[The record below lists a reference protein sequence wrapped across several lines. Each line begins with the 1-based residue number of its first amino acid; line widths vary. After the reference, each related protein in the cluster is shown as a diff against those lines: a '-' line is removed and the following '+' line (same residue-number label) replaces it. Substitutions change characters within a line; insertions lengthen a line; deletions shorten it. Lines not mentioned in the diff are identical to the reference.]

1 MYMVFYA
8 RLPQRGASLAKEAS
22 CVFSIRIAELVVRI
36 DNKYDYVRELCKDYI
51 VSDELPAD
59 MTVSVSQED
68 ILKEMRGSGIDTDAE
83 IDFPEAH
90 WKGYPESLCI
100 YRCIVHEMLRF
111 HGFLMHA
118 AVVSVD
124 GNAYAFCA
132 KSGTGKT
139 THMKLWLDKFGERAQ
154 VVNGDKPI
162 LRYIDGTLYAFG
174 TPWCGSEGMGA
185 NIKAPLKAIGFIER
199 SETNSITRMTPSAV
213 LGRIFHQLLMPQD
226 EESLDRFMNM
236 IEKMIDTTPCY
247 LLRCNMDP
255 IAADVAWQGI
265 QEDKQ

>member
-1 MYMVFYA
+1 MFN
-8 RLPQRGASLAKEAS
+8 
-22 CVFSIRIAELVVRI
+22 IRIAELVVRI

-51 VSDELPAD
+51 VSDDLPAD
-59 MTVSVSQED
+59 IMVSVARED
-68 ILKEMRGSGIDTDAE
+68 LLKEIGPGIDKVQGDIEKLESMA
-83 IDFPEAH
+83 FP
-90 WKGYPESLCI
+90 YCESLCV
-100 YRCIVHEMLRF
+100 YRHIAQEMLRF
-111 HGFLMHA
+111 DGFLMHA

-174 TPWCGSEGMGA
+174 TPWCGGERMGA

-199 SETNSITRMTPSAV
+199 SETNGIARMTPSAV

-226 EESLDRFMNM
+226 EESLERFMNM

-247 LLRCNMDP
+247 LLRCNMEP
-255 IAADVAWQGI
+255 QAADVAWQGI